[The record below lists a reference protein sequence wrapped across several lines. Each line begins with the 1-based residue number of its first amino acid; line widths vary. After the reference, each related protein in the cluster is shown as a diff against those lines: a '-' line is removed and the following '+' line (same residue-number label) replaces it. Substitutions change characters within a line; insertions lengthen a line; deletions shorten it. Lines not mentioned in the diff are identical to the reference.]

1 MTFSVAGVAVPCLD
15 PASGSSCCSDTIT
28 ESALVVVHFKRVDLF
43 SGVDLSRGWD
53 CSMDVE
59 VRD

>member
-1 MTFSVAGVAVPCLD
+1 MPCLEAVPCLD
-15 PASGSSCCSDTIT
+15 PASGSSCCSDMMT
-28 ESALVVVHFKRVDLF
+28 ESALVVVRFKRVDLF
-43 SGVDLSRGWD
+43 GGVVLSLGGRGWD